1 MRYWGVQAECQIRG
15 NGARL
20 SEISVA
26 LADDHELFRSG
37 LAELLSRSPYIRVV
51 GSADN
56 GQQAVELCA
65 TSGVEVLLL
74 DASMPGYTIDETL
87 RGLRRQSPETQ
98 VIVISMHTEAVVRE
112 LLRSIPVSN
121 ILSKNTPYADVV
133 AAIREACGRLP
144 SDAPR
149 LSARELDVMRLVYA
163 AYTNAQIATALDID
177 PGTVKRHMGKI
188 FGKLNAVSRLD
199 AVNCARTL
207 GLLPP

>member
-98 VIVISMHTEAVVRE
+98 VIVISMHTGSS
-112 LLRSIPVSN
+112 RS
-121 ILSKNTPYADVV
+121 
-133 AAIREACGRLP
+133 
-144 SDAPR
+144 
-149 LSARELDVMRLVYA
+149 
-163 AYTNAQIATALDID
+163 
-177 PGTVKRHMGKI
+177 
-188 FGKLNAVSRLD
+188 
-199 AVNCARTL
+199 
-207 GLLPP
+207 